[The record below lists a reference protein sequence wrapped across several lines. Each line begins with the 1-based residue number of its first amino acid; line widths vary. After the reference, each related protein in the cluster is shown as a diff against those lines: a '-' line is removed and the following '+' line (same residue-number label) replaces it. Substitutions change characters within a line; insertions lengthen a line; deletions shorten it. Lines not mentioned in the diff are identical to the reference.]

1 MLDEHKHAST
11 QWFAVAVKPRFDK
24 AVAST
29 LERKGYETFL
39 PLCQKQ
45 HRNGAHSPDADLLL
59 FPGYVCCRFEAR
71 NRLRIL
77 TTPGVTQILGADN
90 PTALADIEI
99 ASLQTAIRAQ
109 LPVQPFPFIQ
119 AGERLRIEDGA
130 LAGLEGIVMSFKETL
145 RLVLSITPLQKSVLV
160 EIGRDQVNAAGCSNI
175 AQFDPI
181 KGD

>member
-1 MLDEHKHAST
+1 MLDEHTHAST
-11 QWFAVAVKPRFDK
+11 PWFAVAVKPRFDR
-24 AVAST
+24 AVASR

-39 PLCQKQ
+39 PLSQKQ
-45 HRNGAHSPDADLLL
+45 NRNGANCPDSDLLL
-59 FPGYVCCRFEAR
+59 FPGYVCCRFEMQ

-77 TTPGVTQILGADN
+77 TTPGVMQILGADN

-99 ASLQTAIRAQ
+99 ASLRTALRAQ

-119 AGERLRIEDGA
+119 LGERLRIEGGA

-160 EIGRDQVNAAGCSNI
+160 EIGRDEVNAAGCANI
-175 AQFDPI
+175 AQLAAK